1 MTDKKKILVVEDEQD
16 VSTYLSAFFQDN
28 GYDTVEATDGMAGL
42 ELAKSEKP
50 DLITLDMAMPIQ
62 SGIRTYRYY
71 KEDPQLKDIP
81 VIIITGMG
89 DAMQG
94 FIKKLGG
101 FTKPEGFMNKPID
114 KDALID
120 MVRGLLGG

>member
-1 MTDKKKILVVEDEQD
+1 MTPQKKILVVEDEQD
-16 VSTYLSAFFQDN
+16 VSTYLSTFFQDN
-28 GYDTVEATDGMAGL
+28 GFDTVEATDGMTGL

-50 DLITLDMAMPIQ
+50 DLITLDIALPNQ

-71 KEDPQLKDIP
+71 KEDPELKNIP

-89 DAMQG
+89 DSVRS

-101 FTKPEGFMNKPID
+101 FTKPEGFMK
-114 KDALID
+114 ALVMI
-120 MVRGLLGG
+120 